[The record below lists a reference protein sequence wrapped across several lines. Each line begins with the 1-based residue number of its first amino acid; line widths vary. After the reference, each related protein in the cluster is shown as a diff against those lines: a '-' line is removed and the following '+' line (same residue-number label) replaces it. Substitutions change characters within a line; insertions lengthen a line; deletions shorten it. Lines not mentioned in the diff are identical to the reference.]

1 MVSQMTRRVLSEM
14 FGGVG
19 VTTVCGQ
26 TDCSAHSLFFL
37 LLCSPCQLSVTS
49 LQWPPRVQVKRI
61 PITHQVRW
69 LIPKSDVLCV

>member
-37 LLCSPCQLSVTS
+37 LLCSPCQLCNFAAVASKGSSEKNSHYSPGQMVNS
-49 LQWPPRVQVKRI
+49 
-61 PITHQVRW
+61 
-69 LIPKSDVLCV
+69 